1 MNTRKIREDLGRV
14 RTCVQRRDYPRA
26 VYLFCNG
33 LRELGGQTAP
43 MVVRGD
49 IRTALAD
56 LCGDPVYKKKNVH
69 ALSYQPG
76 NEKELLAFFSRFYS
90 ALSGEEK
97 EEDYEATLARKVN
110 LDRCINDGKVFLGQG
125 KPSDADNCFAEAFKY
140 YKDEIA
146 VYGLMAKAMMDAKEY
161 VRALGYIR
169 KGLNEK
175 ADNAD
180 LRQLAEECL
189 KKRAQ
194 AGR

>member
-1 MNTRKIREDLGRV
+1 M
-14 RTCVQRRDYPRA
+14 
-26 VYLFCNG
+26 LF
-33 LRELGGQTAP
+33 R
-43 MVVRGD
+43 
-49 IRTALAD
+49 
-56 LCGDPVYKKKNVH
+56 
-69 ALSYQPG
+69 S
-76 NEKELLAFFSRFYS
+76 SRFYS
-90 ALSGEEK
+90 ALSGEEE

-140 YKDEIA
+140 YKDESA

>member
-26 VYLFCNG
+26 VQLFCNG

-43 MVVRGD
+43 MDVRGD
-49 IRTALAD
+49 IRTALGD
-56 LCGDPVYKKKNVH
+56 LCGDPVYKKSNPH

-76 NEKELLAFFSRFYS
+76 KERELLVFFTKFY
-90 ALSGEEK
+90 ADLSGQEE
-97 EEDYEATLARKVN
+97 EEDYEATLARKLN
-110 LDRCINDGKVFLGQG
+110 LDRCINDGKVFLSQG

-140 YKDEIA
+140 YKNEIA
-146 VYGLMAKAMMDAKEY
+146 AHALMARAMMDAKEY

-175 ADNAD
+175 PDNAD

-189 KKRAQ
+189 KKRAG